1 MNRIA
6 TAVLTLLVVAAW
18 CAVPAFAQPEFFD
31 TNWELSDAE
40 GNLPSYIGT
49 SYGARGMA
57 YGMVDD
63 GSGTMVERV
72 FVSTNEGGTFRVEVL
87 DATDGTNL
95 GTLDGTGIS
104 GGTRTLNDVDVSAD
118 GIIIACNLAIN
129 ANFKCYRWDSVTA
142 TPSTIIDYTPE
153 DGNSDGE
160 TDRVGSLISVV
171 GSASDN
177 SLTVHT
183 SGVANSEN
191 VYRFTTTDNGASFS
205 AGVVTAGPQ
214 STGNVEGVDPTE
226 TGSSSFYLNP
236 AGKAPTLYDA
246 SGTSQGA
253 VQGASNFTT
262 SVRYFEVGGN
272 TYIALHNWG
281 SGGGGFNADVIEV
294 TDGPGNAIPYGSTPT
309 LGTNDNIQANGDVDV
324 RVNNDGTATIFVMST
339 NNGIGSYTTSQAP
352 LPVELAGFEADRS
365 GENVVLRWQ
374 TLSETNNAGFDIER
388 SIDGNAFAKVG
399 FESGQG
405 TTTET
410 TSYQFVD
417 ARLPYGVSEVS
428 YRLRQVDVDGDQT
441 LSDARR
447 VTLTPTEVSLIGSV
461 PNPVASNQAEIR
473 YELPEA
479 MNVRLSVYDLLG
491 RQIATLVDGE
501 QIAKQHR
508 VAFDASTLASG
519 TYLIR
524 LETDR
529 GATTSKMTIAR

>member
-1 MNRIA
+1 MKRTA

-72 FVSTNEGGTFRVEVL
+72 FVSTNQGGTFRVEVL

-142 TPSTIIDYTPE
+142 TPSTIIDYTPG

-183 SGVANSEN
+183 AGVSNSEN

-214 STGNVEGVDPTE
+214 STGNVEGIDPTGP
-226 TGSSSFYLNP
+226 GSSSFYLNP

-246 SGTSQGA
+246 SGTDQGA

-272 TYIALHNWG
+272 AYIALHNWG

-294 TDGPGNAIPYGSTPT
+294 TGGPGSAVPYGSTPT
-309 LGTNDNIQANGDVDV
+309 LGSNGNVQANGDLDV

-365 GENVVLRWQ
+365 GDNVVLRWQ

-388 SIDGNAFAKVG
+388 SIDGGAFAKVG

-428 YRLRQVDVDGDQT
+428 YRLRQVDVDGDET
-441 LSDARR
+441 LSDAQR

-479 MNVRLSVYDLLG
+479 TNVRLSVYDLLG

-501 QIAKQHR
+501 QQAKQH
-508 VAFDASTLASG
+508 VVPFDASTLASG

>member
-365 GENVVLRWQ
+365 GENIVLRWQ

-508 VAFDASTLASG
+508 VAFDASSLASG

>member
-214 STGNVEGVDPTE
+214 STGNVEGVDPIE

>member
-441 LSDARR
+441 LSDAQR
-447 VTLTPTEVSLIGSV
+447 VTFTPTEVSLIGSV

-508 VAFDASTLASG
+508 VAFDASSLASG